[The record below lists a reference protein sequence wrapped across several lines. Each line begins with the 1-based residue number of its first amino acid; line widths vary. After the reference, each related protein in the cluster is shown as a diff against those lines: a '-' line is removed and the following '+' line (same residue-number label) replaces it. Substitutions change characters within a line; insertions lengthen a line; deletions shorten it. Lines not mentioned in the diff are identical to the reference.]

1 MKQNKSSFKTCF
13 MGTLMI
19 LLVGFFLI
27 FAVKTCG
34 SDTDPVNPSSTE
46 QVTYQ
51 DPMLTKAIAMAR
63 QIVRVNL
70 HTSSDVDFSDE
81 DAFSIGDNAYDV
93 LGHYTVDGEEHKF
106 DLRLHY
112 KGGEWTAI
120 SNWEWSRLQLM
131 RVGATDLD
139 EDLHGTWSNDVGF

>member
-1 MKQNKSSFKTCF
+1 

-27 FAVKTCG
+27 FAVKTCD

-51 DPMLTKAIAMAR
+51 DPMLTKAIAMAK

-70 HTSSDVDFSDE
+70 HTSSDVDFSNE

-93 LGHYTVDGEEHKF
+93 LGCNKY
-106 DLRLHY
+106 
-112 KGGEWTAI
+112 
-120 SNWEWSRLQLM
+120 
-131 RVGATDLD
+131 
-139 EDLHGTWSNDVGF
+139 